1 MSMANLVKKE
11 LDTRT
16 FPEICKSLTQNQW
29 LELRNRVWLKLGKT
43 EQTLLN
49 WRWGKTYPL
58 SLIERKTIS
67 EIVNQVL
74 KIRTQHNTLFIV

>member
-1 MSMANLVKKE
+1 MANLAKKA

-16 FPEICKSLTQNQW
+16 FPEICKSITQTQW
-29 LELRNRVWLKLGKT
+29 LEIRNRMWLKLGKT

-58 SLIERKTIS
+58 SLIERKAVAD
-67 EIVNQVL
+67 IVNQVL
-74 KIRTQHNTLFIV
+74 GIRTQHNTLFIV

>member
-1 MSMANLVKKE
+1 MANLVKKP

-16 FPEICKSLTQNQW
+16 FPEICRSLTQNQW
-29 LELRNRVWLKLGKT
+29 LEIRNKMFLKLGKT

-58 SLIERKTIS
+58 SLVERKTIS

-74 KIRTQHNTLFIV
+74 NIKTQHNTLFIV

>member
-1 MSMANLVKKE
+1 MANLEKKP

-29 LELRNRVWLKLGKT
+29 LEIRNKMFLKLGKT

-58 SLIERKTIS
+58 SLVERKTIS
-67 EIVNQVL
+67 DIVNQAL
-74 KIRTQHNTLFIV
+74 GIKTQHNTLFIV

>member
-1 MSMANLVKKE
+1 MANLAKKV

-29 LELRNRVWLKLGKT
+29 LEIRNRMFLRLGKT

-67 EIVNQVL
+67 EIVNSVL
-74 KIRTQHNTLFIV
+74 GIKTQHNTLFIV

>member
-1 MSMANLVKKE
+1 MANIVKKV

-16 FPEICKSLTQNQW
+16 FPEICKSISQNEW
-29 LELRNRVWLKLGKT
+29 LEIRNRMWLKLGKT

-58 SLIERKTIS
+58 SLVERKTIAD
-67 EIVNQVL
+67 IVNQVL
-74 KIRTQHNTLFIV
+74 KIRTQHNTLFRV

>member
-1 MSMANLVKKE
+1 MANIVKKV

-16 FPEICKSLTQNQW
+16 FPEICKSLSQNEW
-29 LELRNRVWLKLGKT
+29 LEIRNRMWLKLGKT

-58 SLIERKTIS
+58 SLVERKTIAD
-67 EIVNQVL
+67 IVNQVL
-74 KIRTQHNTLFIV
+74 KIRTQHNTLFRV

>member
-1 MSMANLVKKE
+1 MANVAKKP

-16 FPEICKSLTQNQW
+16 FPEICKGLTQNQW
-29 LELRNRVWLKLGKT
+29 LELRNRMWLKLGKT

-58 SLIERKTIS
+58 SLVERKMIS

-74 KIRTQHNTLFIV
+74 GIKTQHNTLFIV

>member
-1 MSMANLVKKE
+1 MANLVKKP

-16 FPEICKSLTQNQW
+16 FPEICRSLTQNQW
-29 LELRNRVWLKLGKT
+29 LEIRNKMFLKLGKT

-58 SLIERKTIS
+58 SLVERKTIS

-74 KIRTQHNTLFIV
+74 GIKTQHNTLFIV

>member
-1 MSMANLVKKE
+1 MSMANLTKKV

-29 LELRNRVWLKLGKT
+29 LEIRNRMFLKLGKT

-67 EIVNQVL
+67 EIVNSVL
-74 KIRTQHNTLFIV
+74 GIKTQHNTLFIV

>member
-1 MSMANLVKKE
+1 MANLVKKV

-29 LELRNRVWLKLGKT
+29 LEIRNRMFLKLGKT

-67 EIVNQVL
+67 EIVNSVL
-74 KIRTQHNTLFIV
+74 GIKTQHNTLFIV